1 MDITS
6 NSNGFYA
13 EAGVKKKETIT
24 TMGIRVL
31 MIALAVLL
39 FFAAF
44 VIRWMMIIAAA
55 LICIDILLIPFLKT
69 EYEYIFC
76 DGQLDFDRINGG
88 ARRKHI
94 LRIDLEEVEVV
105 APKNSHA
112 LDEFRSSTQGT
123 TKDFSSGSD
132 QGRTY
137 VIIARQN
144 GNLLKILFEPSEK
157 MITCM
162 KNKSPRKVME
172 Y

>member
-1 MDITS
+1 M
-6 NSNGFYA
+6 
-13 EAGVKKKETIT
+13 
-24 TMGIRVL
+24 
-31 MIALAVLL
+31 
-39 FFAAF
+39 
-44 VIRWMMIIAAA
+44 
-55 LICIDILLIPFLKT
+55 
-69 EYEYIFC
+69 
-76 DGQLDFDRINGG
+76 
-88 ARRKHI
+88 
-94 LRIDLEEVEVV
+94 EEVEVV

-112 LDEFRSSTQGT
+112 LDQFRSSTQGT

>member
-6 NSNGFYA
+6 DANGSYA
-13 EAGVKKKETIT
+13 EAGVKKKETMT
-24 TMGIRVL
+24 TIGIRCL

-44 VIRWMMIIAAA
+44 IVQWMMIVAAA
-55 LICIDILLIPFLKT
+55 LICIDIVLIPFLKI

-76 DGQLDFDRINGG
+76 DGQIDFDRINGG

-94 LRIDLEEVEVV
+94 LRVDLEEVELV

-112 LDEFRSSTQGT
+112 LDEFRSNGQGI
-123 TKDFSSGSD
+123 TKDFSSGKNQD
-132 QGRTY
+132 RVY

-162 KNKSPRKVME
+162 KNKSPRKIIE
-172 Y
+172 C